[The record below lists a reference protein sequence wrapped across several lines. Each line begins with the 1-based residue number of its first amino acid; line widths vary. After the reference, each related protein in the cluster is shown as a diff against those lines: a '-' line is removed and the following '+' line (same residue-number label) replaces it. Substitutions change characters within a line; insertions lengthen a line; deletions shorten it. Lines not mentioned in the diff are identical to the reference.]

1 MPAEAFGFAHGVM
14 SWFDSP
20 RASPPKGRDCKA
32 ASSSSLETARSDANN
47 SRCLLAGRKRTGKER
62 CMSQI
67 IAVKFNT
74 DTTDECANQA
84 CGERRELTPR
94 PGTEQEIH
102 RPQFGA
108 AAGAHDRRAFN
119 PGEPHARGRAVFA
132 GRALPDPVRA
142 RRGAAAERWVLTP
155 AARGPYW

>member
-1 MPAEAFGFAHGVM
+1 M

-47 SRCLLAGRKRTGKER
+47 SRRLLAGRKRTGKER
-62 CMSQI
+62 CTSQI

-74 DTTDECANQA
+74 ETTDECANRA
-84 CGERRELTPR
+84 CAERRELTPR

-102 RPQFGA
+102 RPQSGA
-108 AAGAHDRRAFN
+108 AAW
-119 PGEPHARGRAVFA
+119 
-132 GRALPDPVRA
+132 RA
-142 RRGAAAERWVLTP
+142 RSPHFQPR
-155 AARGPYW
+155 